1 MFTHCSCHRLNLAV
15 VASCGEQRIR
25 NLMANINEISYFF
38 NFPVPQNNFLQ
49 EEILQ
54 FCPYS
59 SKHKLKDVCRIGWVE
74 QIEGMDVFQDLFVP
88 VYRSLLIMKENN
100 NTVHYNNETSTKAE
114 SLFKVIDDFEFI
126 IILVISRSIL
136 DYLLPATWK
145 LQSKDLDVAK
155 SADIISS
162 LKSSIQNF
170 RTSVDEYH
178 SKWYNDSLNLQKK
191 LTLKNQI
198 LKNLELAQDRHIDQF
213 SQLKPL
219 KIISKW
225 F

>member
-1 MFTHCSCHRLNLAV
+1 M
-15 VASCGEQRIR
+15 
-25 NLMANINEISYFF
+25 
-38 NFPVPQNNFLQ
+38 
-49 EEILQ
+49 
-54 FCPYS
+54 
-59 SKHKLKDVCRIGWVE
+59 E